1 MAAINSRISQFYAYG
16 ITLLVIPA
24 LFAGSV
30 KAQIRTTGE
39 LNLNECIE
47 IGLQNNPKF
56 QSSGFTVEG
65 SKAKID
71 EAFSA
76 YYPTINANS
85 SADAYSKNNGTQ
97 RYDNFSSGVTLSYDI
112 FRGYRTKSSYEASKE
127 NYNSSVYQHETN
139 RQDLVFNIIQAYY
152 RSLQLER
159 IVKSAEEAV
168 KNSFLHLEF
177 AKAKQKAGM
186 ATRSDVLKSEVE
198 LSNAELN
205 KIQAANSLLSVK
217 GILNQL
223 MGFPSDSLVKLTDDL
238 SIVDELPVQPFDTL
252 LNMALNSR
260 SEIKK
265 YQSLLSAQQ
274 NYIQVA
280 KSGFYPSLSANAN
293 YNYAGPELSS
303 MQNNWWLGMTL
314 SIPVFKGFLNKSRVN
329 QEESAF
335 RSLEKDNEQMKQQ
348 IGQEVWDAWLSV
360 KESADRI
367 STSMKAT
374 DSAKENLS
382 LAEGEY
388 KEGVGSI
395 IQLTDAQTT
404 FVSAEQNYI
413 QALADY
419 KISTAQLKR
428 TLGR

>member
-1 MAAINSRISQFYAYG
+1 
-16 ITLLVIPA
+16 
-24 LFAGSV
+24 
-30 KAQIRTTGE
+30 
-39 LNLNECIE
+39 
-47 IGLQNNPKF
+47 
-56 QSSGFTVEG
+56 
-65 SKAKID
+65 
-71 EAFSA
+71 
-76 YYPTINANS
+76 
-85 SADAYSKNNGTQ
+85 
-97 RYDNFSSGVTLSYDI
+97 
-112 FRGYRTKSSYEASKE
+112 
-127 NYNSSVYQHETN
+127 
-139 RQDLVFNIIQAYY
+139 
-152 RSLQLER
+152 
-159 IVKSAEEAV
+159 
-168 KNSFLHLEF
+168 
-177 AKAKQKAGM
+177 
-186 ATRSDVLKSEVE
+186 
-198 LSNAELN
+198 
-205 KIQAANSLLSVK
+205 
-217 GILNQL
+217 
-223 MGFPSDSLVKLTDDL
+223 MGFPSDSLVNLTDDL

-252 LNMALNSR
+252 LNVALNSR

-280 KSGFYPSLSANAN
+280 KSGYYPSLSANAN

-335 RSLEKDNEQMKQQ
+335 RSLEKDNEQLKQQ
-348 IGQEVWDAWLSV
+348 VGQEVWDAWLSV
-360 KESADRI
+360 KESTDRI